1 MRALV
6 SARLGADFAKLWTAS
21 AVSNVGD
28 GITMA
33 AGPLL
38 VASITGNPALIAGA
52 VFVQQLPWLLFALLS
67 GAYVDRLDRRRLVVT
82 VNLTRAV
89 ALTTLALTVATGT
102 VTVAVFYAVLFLLGT
117 AETLADTAMGAL
129 LPSVVAPD
137 RLPSANARLYAT
149 FTIGNQFVAKPL
161 GAWLFV
167 ISAAAPFGL
176 TALSFA
182 AAAALL
188 AGIRPASA
196 PAPVATAHESIVR
209 SIAEGVRW
217 LWRHR
222 LLRTLA
228 LSMGVGNVA
237 FCAAF
242 AVFVLYCRQRLG
254 VSDVGYG
261 FLLTAFAVGGL
272 AGTAV
277 ATRLVRTFGRTV
289 VLRAGLVI
297 EMVTHLILATA
308 TAVWVVVVV
317 LVVFSAHGMVWGV
330 TVASLRQRLVPSRL
344 LGRVGSAYAVLDLG
358 GAAVGS
364 LVGGLIAVTWG
375 ITTPFWIAGVAMAVV
390 TLVAWRPLGRSPNRS
405 EAIEES

>member
-1 MRALV
+1 MRALI
-6 SARLGADFAKLWTAS
+6 SARLGADFARLWTAS

-38 VASITGNPALIAGA
+38 VASITDSPALIAGA

-82 VNLTRAV
+82 VNLIRAV

-102 VTVAVFYAVLFLLGT
+102 VTLAVCYAVLFLLGT
-117 AETLADTAMGAL
+117 GETLADTAMGAL

-167 ISAAAPFGL
+167 IAAAVPFGL
-176 TALSFA
+176 NALTFA
-182 AAAALL
+182 VAAVLL
-188 AGIRPASA
+188 ASLRPA
-196 PAPVATAHESIVR
+196 PEPVATTHTSVVR

-261 FLLTAFAVGGL
+261 LLLTAFAVGGL
-272 AGTAV
+272 AGTAL

-289 VLRAGLVI
+289 VLRIGLVI
-297 EMVTHLILATA
+297 EMVTHLILATT

-317 LVVFSAHGMVWGV
+317 LVVFSAHGMVWGI
-330 TVASLRQRLVPSRL
+330 TVASLRQRLVPHHL

-364 LVGGLIAVTWG
+364 LLGGLIAG
-375 ITTPFWIAGVAMAVV
+375 IWDVTTPFWIAGLTMAVV
-390 TLVAWRPLGRSPNRS
+390 ALAAWRPLAQSPNRS
-405 EAIEES
+405 ETIEEG

>member
-38 VASITGNPALIAGA
+38 VASITDNPALIAGA
-52 VFVQQLPWLLFALLS
+52 VFVQQLPWLLFALFS
-67 GAYVDRLDRRRLVVT
+67 GAYVDRLDRRRLVVA
-82 VNLTRAV
+82 VNLVRAA
-89 ALTTLALTVATGT
+89 ALATLTVSIATGT

-117 AETLADTAMGAL
+117 GETLADTAMGAL

-176 TALSFA
+176 NALTFA
-182 AAAALL
+182 VAAALL
-188 AGIRPASA
+188 TGIRPASTSA
-196 PAPVATAHESIVR
+196 PASTAQESIVR
-209 SIAEGVRW
+209 SVAEGVRW

-228 LSMGVGNVA
+228 VSMGVGNVA

-254 VSDVGYG
+254 VSEVGYG
-261 FLLTAFAVGGL
+261 LLLTAFAVGGL

-277 ATRLVRTFGRTV
+277 ATRLVRTFGQSV
-289 VLRAGLVI
+289 VLRVGLVI
-297 EMVTHLILATA
+297 EMVTHLVLAA
-308 TAVWVVVVV
+308 TTTVWVVVLVV
-317 LVVFSAHGMVWGV
+317 VVFSAHGMVWGV

-344 LGRVGSAYAVLDLG
+344 LGRVGSSYAVLDLG

-364 LVGGLIAVTWG
+364 LLGGLMASAWS
-375 ITTPFWIAGVAMAVV
+375 ITAPFWIAGMVMAVV
-390 TLVAWRPLGRSPNRS
+390 ALAAWRPLAQSPEWS
-405 EAIEES
+405 QPPESG

>member
-21 AVSNVGD
+21 AVSNIGD
-28 GITMA
+28 GVTMA

-38 VASITGNPALIAGA
+38 VASITDSPALIAGA

-67 GAYVDRLDRRRLVVT
+67 GAYVDRLDRRRLVVA
-82 VNLTRAV
+82 VNLVRAV
-89 ALTTLALTVATGT
+89 ALATLTVTIATGT
-102 VTVAVFYAVLFLLGT
+102 VTVAVCYAVLLLLGT
-117 AETLADTAMGAL
+117 GETLADTAMGAL
-129 LPSVVAPD
+129 LPSLVAAD
-137 RLPSANARLYAT
+137 RLPSANSRLYAT

-167 ISAAAPFGL
+167 IAAAAPFGL
-176 TALSFA
+176 NALTFA
-182 AAAALL
+182 VAAALL
-188 AGIRPASA
+188 AGIRPTSA
-196 PAPVATAHESIVR
+196 PAPQAAAHPPILR

-228 LSMGVGNVA
+228 LSMGLGNVA

-297 EMVTHLILATA
+297 EMVTHLILAT
-308 TAVWVVVVV
+308 TTTVWVAVTV

-330 TVASLRQRLVPSRL
+330 TVASLRQRLVPNRL

-364 LVGGLIAVTWG
+364 LLGGLIASTWD
-375 ITTPFWIAGVAMAVV
+375 ITTPFWIAAAAMGVV
-390 TLVAWRPLGRSPNRS
+390 TLAAWRPLAQSPNRS

>member
-21 AVSNVGD
+21 AVSSVGD

-38 VASITGNPALIAGA
+38 VASITDNPALIAGA
-52 VFVQQLPWLLFALLS
+52 VFVQQLPWLLFALIS

-167 ISAAAPFGL
+167 IAAAAPFGL
-176 TALSFA
+176 NALTFA
-182 AAAALL
+182 VAAALL
-188 AGIRPASA
+188 AGIRPT
-196 PAPVATAHESIVR
+196 PVPTPEATAHASIVR

-364 LVGGLIAVTWG
+364 LVGGLIAATWG

>member
-1 MRALV
+1 MRAPT

-38 VASITGNPALIAGA
+38 VASITDNPALVAGA

-82 VNLTRAV
+82 VNLVRAA
-89 ALTTLALTVATGT
+89 ALTTLALTIATGT
-102 VTVAVFYAVLFLLGT
+102 VTVVVCYAVLFLLGT
-117 AETLADTAMGAL
+117 GETLADTAMGAL
-129 LPSVVAPD
+129 LPSVVAAD
-137 RLPSANARLYAT
+137 RLPNANARLYAT

-167 ISAAAPFGL
+167 IAAAAPFGL
-176 TALSFA
+176 NALTFA
-182 AAAALL
+182 VAAALL
-188 AGIRPASA
+188 ARLRPA
-196 PAPVATAHESIVR
+196 PAPATTTHASVVR

-272 AGTAV
+272 AGTAL
-277 ATRLVRTFGRTV
+277 AARLVGTFGRTG
-289 VLRAGLVI
+289 VLRAGLVV
-297 EMVTHLILATA
+297 EMLTHLILAT
-308 TAVWVVVVV
+308 TTTLWVVVVV
-317 LVVFSAHGMVWGV
+317 LVMFSAHGMVWGV
-330 TVASLRQRLVPSRL
+330 TVASLRQRLVPSHL

-364 LVGGLIAVTWG
+364 LLGGLIAGIWG
-375 ITTPFWIAGVAMAVV
+375 LTTPFWIAGVTMA
-390 TLVAWRPLGRSPNRS
+390 LVAVAAWRPLGQSPNRS
-405 EAIEES
+405 ETIEEG